1 MTVRFLGLSSGR
13 ILFRGV
19 QNVSLHTTER
29 MRITKLLLGVGGS
42 KAIVRQVVDHL
53 LWAVQ
58 SENFRLDVLR
68 ESTPRPTI

>member
-1 MTVRFLGLSSGR
+1 
-13 ILFRGV
+13 
-19 QNVSLHTTER
+19 

-68 ESTPRPTI
+68 ESNATSDDLTDGVDLLQANVQPEVRIVGDGS

>member
-13 ILFRGV
+13 ILSEEL
-19 QNVSLHTTER
+19 NVSLHTTER

-53 LWAVQ
+53 PWAVQ
-58 SENFRLDVLR
+58 SENFRLDALR